1 MKADAFLAV
10 LAKSRLL
17 TPEQLDE
24 ARDATLLTDDAEAL
38 SQILIDQGLLTGWQ
52 TDQLLAGRTS
62 FFVGNYV
69 LLELLGR
76 GGMGSVFLAKHI
88 KMNRRAALKIV
99 SKKVG
104 KDPDSLQQFLTE
116 ARATASLDHPNIVR
130 AYDVDRE
137 GDHFYIVMEY
147 VPGNTL
153 DEIVELDG
161 PLEFEFIANCIRQA
175 ADGLAH
181 AHGRNMVHCDIKP
194 SNLLVTDDDVVKVLD
209 MGMARLVGG
218 KNDGA
223 STPRDHRVLGT
234 VDYMAPEQAIEGPA
248 FDHRADIYSLGCTLY
263 FALTGQPPFNEG
275 TLTQRILKHQTQE
288 PPDIRELRP
297 DAPDELV
304 AICRKMMAK
313 DPRDRYQSA
322 AEVSR
327 VLADWRPR
335 EDDAA
340 EELVETVPAAIA
352 AESSLAVALDRE
364 GVAAAPKLPPPPA
377 KPKGVFDDERKLV
390 MVMAAVAAGAAVV
403 VAIVVLAIGVLFSD
417 STTEVVEDAPA
428 PSAQDVAP
436 APEPPQQPSPGKQP
450 RKPDAA
456 KPTPTPPSIAP
467 TPEKSPW
474 NDLASILKPEPK
486 PSEPLAELVGAVNL
500 PDLEPAG
507 GGRRPAGAA
516 VSLGN
521 VRLGDPGALKV
532 ELVGGGAAVGGGK
545 RFLLLPDK
553 GSWRIRFADAEG
565 NEADAARVRLERD
578 ALMFQWLETSDAMPL
593 ENLRNCMFN
602 VTAGKTTRT
611 VQLSTPEAV
620 EPVVLD
626 FLEGVAKRT
635 ISLPYPP
642 DSGALRLKVTS
653 VEGPFG
659 KLSFTPGDTIAADGR
674 MEIVLTADKTPK
686 IALRV
691 SYSVRGR
698 TTEVDVSTYYQ
709 LADEKRLSRFSRKAV
724 GALEKNFD
732 RLQTLTNNLA
742 ANLANQQGKINP
754 QTTSLRQR
762 LDAANAELAELK
774 SLYDLCNA
782 AHGSAK
788 LYFRQFI
795 AADGSE
801 IELSTAAK
809 PPAAPEPEPPS

>member
-1 MKADAFLAV
+1 MAITKAEAFLAV

-24 ARDATLLTDDAEAL
+24 ARDATLLTNDAEAL

-234 VDYMAPEQAIEGPA
+234 VDYMAPEQAVEGPA

-288 PPDIRELRP
+288 PPDVHELRP

-340 EELVETVPAAIA
+340 EELVETVPAASA

-417 STTEVVEDAPA
+417 STTEVAEDAPRA
-428 PSAQDVAP
+428 GRPRRRSGPRAAAQAVA
-436 APEPPQQPSPGKQP
+436 AAAIAGKATSEARRGQAD
-450 RKPDAA
+450 PDAA
-456 KPTPTPPSIAP
+456 VDRPDARA
-467 TPEKSPW
+467 KSPW

-532 ELVGGGAAVGGGK
+532 ELVGGTAAVGGGK

-642 DSGALRLKVTS
+642 DTGALRLKVTS

-659 KLSFTPGDTIAADGR
+659 KLSFTPGDTIAADER
-674 MEIVLTADKTPK
+674 TEIVLTGDKTPK

-691 SYSVRGR
+691 AYLVKGR
-698 TTEVDVSTYYQ
+698 TAEVEVSTYYQ
-709 LADEKRLSRFSRKAV
+709 LADEKRLSRFTPTKVEGCYRK
-724 GALEKNFD
+724 G
-732 RLQTLTNNLA
+732 RR
-742 ANLANQQGKINP
+742 P
-754 QTTSLRQR
+754 
-762 LDAANAELAELK
+762 ANA
-774 SLYDLCNA
+774 
-782 AHGSAK
+782 
-788 LYFRQFI
+788 RR
-795 AADGSE
+795 
-801 IELSTAAK
+801 
-809 PPAAPEPEPPS
+809 